1 MAGLIPRLVQRY
13 DEEGIPFCHWKG
25 AAELGRALRGERDLD
40 LLVSPDDYPRA
51 VQVLLRA
58 GWRQVAPLVGR
69 DDPGTSHFLGHDP
82 SVDRLLHVHLHD
94 RVLTGENLINSHVVP
109 FGPAILEDAVW
120 HLGVRTASPAA
131 VAVMGVLKA
140 AIRMGSLPDRL
151 ASRIG
156 RSPKSVEMTTGRE
169 LEAAAAWLRGHGSLV
184 DEEAFRACAALLG
197 EGASSRE
204 RRRLARQMRSA
215 LRPWSRYT
223 RYGRYRAYARWLAA
237 RLQRLVGR
245 TRSGRVLATG
255 GAWIIFISSSE
266 EPTPVHEWIGRW
278 LGREVASKTFRCRA
292 LSAGSS
298 SAGAA
303 SFRWTWR
310 GRRVI
315 QRAAR
320 AADRGVV
327 ALTEVA
333 VGRMGSSFHWGDELG
348 RVEALLAGRVRRP
361 DAVIEIDRM
370 DIDAVRSVVWKA
382 LGSGIGAGEHSCD

>member
-120 HLGVRTASPAA
+120 HLGVRT
-131 VAVMGVLKA
+131 
-140 AIRMGSLPDRL
+140 
-151 ASRIG
+151 
-156 RSPKSVEMTTGRE
+156 
-169 LEAAAAWLRGHGSLV
+169 V